1 MERSELARVVA
12 TVDELIEKEA
22 GNYYG
27 NRWGACDQ
35 VNGMM
40 AQVARNLGFS
50 AVLVR
55 GYIGEEEAAHTW
67 IRIGELSVDL
77 AGAQF
82 GRDQVRIFSSD
93 PDYHELQTELPGE
106 RTQLYPEDE
115 AIIRLATEALLS
127 PS

>member
-1 MERSELARVVA
+1 MEHSELARVVA
-12 TVDELIEKEA
+12 TVDELIKKEA

-27 NRWGACDQ
+27 NRRGACDQ

-115 AIIRLATEALLS
+115 AIVRQATEALLS